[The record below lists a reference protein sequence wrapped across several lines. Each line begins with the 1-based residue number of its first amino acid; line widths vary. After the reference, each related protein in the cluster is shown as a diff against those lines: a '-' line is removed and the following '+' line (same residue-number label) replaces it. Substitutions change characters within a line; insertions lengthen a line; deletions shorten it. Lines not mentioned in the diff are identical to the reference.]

1 MPELSTLGDAIRTA
15 LEGLSE
21 EDQIALGTELVQGG
35 SAAAVTIMRDALGAL
50 DADDVEGLG
59 AEIATALGAL
69 PSSANRVAVLTSLL
83 NGATAAEQKQVLAGM
98 GTAPVVILTQAEYD
112 AIGTPDADTLYAI
125 AD

>member
-50 DADDVEGLG
+50 DADDVAGLG

-69 PSSANRVAVLTSLL
+69 PSSADRVAVLTSLL
-83 NGATAAEQKQVLAGM
+83 NGATAAEQKQVLAEM
-98 GTAPVVILTQAEYD
+98 GTAPVVILTQAAYD
-112 AIGTPDADTLYAI
+112 ALDPKDPGTLYAI
-125 AD
+125 SD